1 MFHSTAH
8 LLQTL
13 NDLRL
18 HVLIAMIVLAPEL
31 PVSEQRIANMVGCHR
46 DTARNHLQKL
56 EALHLTH
63 QLPGRKHGWTL
74 TSEVEQLPLPL
85 LWRGYSENP
94 AAGAQP
100 QPALVMK
107 SAQSSPPELLKSSAE
122 PDSELLK
129 SSAEPDSELLK
140 SSANVEPELLRNS
153 AKPEKL
159 LNFSAKQPELLK
171 SSAVFAPPIK
181 HVVVVVDP
189 SIPEQ
194 QQHVPPELLK
204 SSAIRPAESA
214 TAAFFA
220 DIGMDEPIPS
230 EFAEYPL
237 EAALGYWFYCLAQKF
252 ENPQGYIRRRLE
264 QGHQTPVPDY
274 LKLAKAWLSLTDEQR
289 MTVRWKLEFVTGPRH
304 QIHLPEDF
312 PYLPFAPLLS
322 AWHGARKTNSLF
334 LPDWL
339 FPEFQ
344 AADEDEDELDEY
356 EDEGGEADAD

>member
-56 EALHLTH
+56 EVLHLTH
-63 QLPGRKHGWTL
+63 QLPGRKNGWTL

-85 LWRGYSENP
+85 LWRGYSENL

-100 QPALVMK
+100 RPALTVE
-107 SAQSSPPELLKSSAE
+107 SAQSSPPELLKSSANGE
-122 PDSELLK
+122 TELLK
-129 SSAEPDSELLK
+129 SSAELDQELPK
-140 SSANVEPELLRNS
+140 FS

-159 LNFSAKQPELLK
+159 LKVSAKQPELLK

-181 HVVVVVDP
+181 HVVVVDP

-204 SSAIRPAESA
+204 SSAVRTGESA
-214 TAAFFA
+214 TAVFFA

-230 EFAEYPL
+230 DFADYPL

-264 QGHQTPVPDY
+264 QGHQSPVPDY
-274 LKLAKAWLSLTDEQR
+274 LKLAKAWLSLSDEQR
-289 MTVRWKLEFVTGPRH
+289 TTVRWKLEFITGPRH

-339 FPEFQ
+339 FPAFE
-344 AADEDEDELDEY
+344 AEGDDEDEVEEFD
-356 EDEGGEADAD
+356 DEGGEADAG